1 MIVRNVVPR
10 PPALFAVQ
18 IHARPFLRRG
28 AIVRSM
34 RMATSRVRYS
44 MSVGRGRAAGS
55 PARMVSRRQRIEGAR
70 GELHMHNPSRAHT
83 EVLDCT
89 ATQVGAAEKGGTPPA
104 ADLLR
109 SPGSSWR
116 SACRSTRARGWRSCR
131 AATRLGGAMRPC
143 FLTAA
148 CQEALR
154 VRLRFVARAP
164 RCCTTRRCRAR
175 ARRSPTRGAHALSSA
190 RRVMTIP
197 SSTLLPACPFVVG
210 ASVQNAERP
219 LCSRGPNRSAP
230 SRAEA

>member
-1 MIVRNVVPR
+1 MRSRRFSPR
-10 PPALFAVQ
+10 AADDV
-18 IHARPFLRRG
+18 
-28 AIVRSM
+28 VRSM
-34 RMATSRVRYS
+34 RMATNRVQLSLRRAGGA

-55 PARMVSRRQRIEGAR
+55 PANMVSRRQHIEGAR

-164 RCCTTRRCRAR
+164 RCCTTRRCTARAR
-175 ARRSPTRGAHALSSA
+175 ADAWHPCPQLGSS
-190 RRVMTIP
+190 VVTIP
-197 SSTLLPACPFVVG
+197 SSTLLPACLFVLALVRPKRARERLSRAPKSLARAVAG
-210 ASVQNAERP
+210 GSVQ
-219 LCSRGPNRSAP
+219 LYS
-230 SRAEA
+230 